1 MVGIPKAL
9 KATISDDKILKFLTG
24 FTIALIEASITCPLE
39 RTKVYFMTQ
48 KDSTSYKHFFKT
60 IN

>member
-9 KATISDDKILKFLTG
+9 KTTISDDKILKFLTG

-39 RTKVYFMTQ
+39 RTKVYFMT
-48 KDSTSYKHFFKT
+48 
-60 IN
+60 